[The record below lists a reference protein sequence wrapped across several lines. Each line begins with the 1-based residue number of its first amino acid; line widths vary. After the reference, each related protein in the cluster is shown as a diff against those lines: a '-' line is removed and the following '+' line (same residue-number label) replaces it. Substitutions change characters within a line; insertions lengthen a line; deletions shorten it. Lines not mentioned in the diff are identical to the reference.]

1 MHFYKSSY
9 YEKRSAQHY
18 FGILSEGHNWA
29 KQDSQFWLELMQ
41 KIHPQYLEAKSI
53 TITASHFVQESY
65 RKIFGERITAVIPD
79 LGTTSTYQLR
89 PPTAQNAFKVYSLHI
104 KYNTSSMIPIMVSI
118 YLFFLSLVL
127 YYIGECTKDGR
138 KMHFDF
144 LQSHSWSSFRIDGKR
159 WPSKH

>member
-1 MHFYKSSY
+1 MIRTDAENPSSIF
-9 YEKRSAQHY
+9 RSKVH
-18 FGILSEGHNWA
+18 HN
-29 KQDSQFWLELMQ
+29 
-41 KIHPQYLEAKSI
+41 H
-53 TITASHFVQESY
+53 ASHFVQESY

-79 LGTTSTYQLR
+79 LGTTSTYQLQ

-138 KMHFDF
+138 KMQDESA
-144 LQSHSWSSFRIDGKR
+144 LLSLKLIPSLKLMAKPTRHSQFPISQ
-159 WPSKH
+159 